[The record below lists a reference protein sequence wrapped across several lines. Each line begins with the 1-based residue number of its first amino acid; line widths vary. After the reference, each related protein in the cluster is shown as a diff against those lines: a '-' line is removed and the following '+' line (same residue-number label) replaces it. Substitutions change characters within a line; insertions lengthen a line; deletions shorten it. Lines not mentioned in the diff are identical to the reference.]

1 MLLAVRILS
10 YGGTWEVWRAFK
22 KLEFLSAAPQATL
35 TLFCAL
41 QISRVQTRYT
51 HAKHEQI
58 LNFTFADSW
67 MSLSERRPINGF
79 REEAIS
85 K

>member
-58 LNFTFADSW
+58 LNFTFADSVDVT
-67 MSLSERRPINGF
+67 E
-79 REEAIS
+79 
-85 K
+85 

>member
-10 YGGTWEVWRAFK
+10 YGGTREVWRAFK
-22 KLEFLSAAPQATL
+22 KLEFLSATL

-58 LNFTFADSW
+58 LNFTFADSVDVT
-67 MSLSERRPINGF
+67 E
-79 REEAIS
+79 
-85 K
+85 

>member
-41 QISRVQTRYT
+41 
-51 HAKHEQI
+51 
-58 LNFTFADSW
+58 
-67 MSLSERRPINGF
+67 
-79 REEAIS
+79 
-85 K
+85 